1 MELRTHN
8 CGELR
13 QSDEGKHVKLCG
25 WLSSVRDLGAVI
37 FFVLRDYYGYTQA
50 VVSDEAKKEQIRA
63 IPRESTAD
71 MIISPDYLEELCA
84 YAAKTQNAWR
94 EEFGENDP
102 EIAV

>member
-50 VVSDEAKKEQIRA
+50 VVSDEAK
-63 IPRESTAD
+63 
-71 MIISPDYLEELCA
+71 
-84 YAAKTQNAWR
+84 
-94 EEFGENDP
+94 
-102 EIAV
+102 

>member
-37 FFVLRDYYGYTQA
+37 FSYCVTTTD
-50 VVSDEAKKEQIRA
+50 IRK
-63 IPRESTAD
+63 P
-71 MIISPDYLEELCA
+71 
-84 YAAKTQNAWR
+84 W
-94 EEFGENDP
+94 
-102 EIAV
+102 